1 MIVQKI
7 RRQEP
12 STFDVA
18 YKYYATLFAIN
29 GISLTEREI
38 QLIAFI
44 GVNGSISY
52 KHVKEEFCKEFKTSI
67 ATINNMVSKLKTGEI
82 LIKEDGKIK
91 LPHNI
96 ALDFNK
102 DIVLQITLSHGKQ
115 V

>member
-7 RRQEP
+7 KRQEP
-12 STFDVA
+12 TTFDVA
-18 YKYYATLFAIN
+18 YKYYAVLFAIN
-29 GISLTEREI
+29 GMSLTEREI

-52 KHVKEEFCKEFKTSI
+52 KHVKEEFCNKFNTSI
-67 ATINNMVSKLKTGEI
+67 ATINNMVSKLKNGNI
-82 LIKEDGKIK
+82 LIKEEGKIK
-91 LPHNI
+91 LLPVI

-102 DIVLQITLSHGKQ
+102 DIVLQITLIHGG